1 MEGRAA
7 EEIMTIEEDIRRQAL
22 WASGEKLTQTGCWE
36 HDLATGE
43 LIWSDNLFR
52 IFGDDPGAVE
62 PSFEHILL
70 RTHPDD
76 RARVED
82 AVRALRETTASR
94 AIDFRITRPNGDR
107 RYLRGTTSV
116 DDPSD
121 GGPHRLVGIVQDLT
135 DSIHAEREIAAHV
148 AVEEAL
154 ADWEDLACGAHRLI
168 AELTTA
174 LDCDAGTFWVPRGDV
189 LVARAFWTG
198 AAVDGDSL
206 ETGSRVA
213 SPRRGIGVTGRAWES
228 GLPEAGTAGDVA
240 SAAWAAGG
248 NTARLVGAVAIPA
261 VDGRAVLAVVEVR
274 RDREIVLGERLMR
287 SLCGISRELG
297 HFLARRGG
305 ELAAPPLTP
314 RETEV
319 LQLAAE
325 GLSVAQTATRLTIR
339 PATIRTHLGHIYAK
353 LEVGDRPSAVAA
365 AMRLGLIT

>member
-1 MEGRAA
+1 
-7 EEIMTIEEDIRRQAL
+7 MTTEEDIRRQAL

-62 PSFEHILL
+62 PSFEHVLL

-76 RARVED
+76 RGRIRD
-82 AVRALRETTASR
+82 AIRALRETSVSR
-94 AIDFRITRPNGDR
+94 MIEYRIVRPDGDR
-107 RYLRGTTSV
+107 RYVRGTITV
-116 DDPSD
+116 ADPSD
-121 GGPHRLVGIVQDLT
+121 GGPGRVVGVVQDLT

-148 AVEEAL
+148 AVAEAL
-154 ADWEDLACGAHRLI
+154 AEWEDLERGAHRLMG
-168 AELTTA
+168 ELATA
-174 LDCDAGTFWVPRGDV
+174 LDCDAGIFWVPRGEV
-189 LVARAFWTG
+189 LVARMLWTG
-198 AAVDGDSL
+198 AAVDGDAL
-206 ETGSRVA
+206 ERESRVA
-213 SPRRGIGVTGRAWES
+213 SPRRGIGVPGRAWRS
-228 GLPEAGTAGDVA
+228 ARPQAGTPDDAA
-240 SAAWAAGG
+240 SAAWAGDRHGALL
-248 NTARLVGAVAIPA
+248 AGAVAVPA
-261 VDGRAVLAVVEVR
+261 VDGRAVLAVVELR

-314 RETEV
+314 REVEV

-325 GLSVAQTATRLTIR
+325 GLSAAETATRLMVGA
-339 PATIRTHLGHIYAK
+339 ATVRTHLGNIYAK
-353 LEVGDRPSAVAA
+353 LEVGDRPSAVAT